1 MICQSTDCEFAISMI
16 GIEFAYLHHI
26 DMFVKKIGIDLGTA
40 NTVVYVPKK
49 GVIIN
54 EPTVVAVSIDDNR
67 ILAVGKEAKEMIG
80 KTPDSI
86 VAYRPLK
93 DGVIADYKVTQAML
107 AYFISKAEGKI
118 RIFRP
123 EVMISVPAGI
133 TSTERRAVVEAAMQA
148 GAKAAYLVKEP
159 VLAAIGAGIS
169 INSPAGNMIVDIG
182 GGTSEVAVISLG
194 GIVAWSSVRVAG
206 DKIDRAIAEYI
217 KKKHNLAI
225 GERMAEEIKIQIGS
239 AIPNNERGSMEV
251 RGRDLVEGLPKTIEI
266 TNKEVVEAISAELK
280 EIIKTIKAVLQET
293 PPELSA
299 DIINRGMVLSGG
311 GALLNK
317 MDELVTKA
325 TGVPAYVADE
335 SLLCVVK
342 GTGMAL
348 ENLET
353 YKRSIMSKK

>member
-1 MICQSTDCEFAISMI
+1 
-16 GIEFAYLHHI
+16 
-26 DMFVKKIGIDLGTA
+26 MFVKKIGIDLGTA
-40 NTVVYVPKK
+40 NTLVYVPKR

-67 ILAVGKEAKEMIG
+67 ILAVGNEAKEMIG

-86 VAYRPLK
+86 VAYRPLR

-123 EVMISVPAGI
+123 EVMISVPAGV
-133 TSTERRAVVEAAMQA
+133 TSTERRAVIEAAMQA
-148 GAKAAYLVKEP
+148 GARAAYLVKEP
-159 VLAAIGAGIS
+159 VLAAIGAGIP

-225 GERMAEEIKIQIGS
+225 GERTAEEVKIQIGS
-239 AIPNNERGSMEV
+239 ALHNSERGSMEV
-251 RGRDLVEGLPKTIEI
+251 RGRDLIEGLPKTIEI
-266 TNKEVVEAISAELK
+266 TNKEVVDAISSELR
-280 EIIKTIKAVLQET
+280 EIIKAIKAVLQET

-299 DIINRGMVLSGG
+299 DIISRGMILSGG

-335 SLLCVVK
+335 PLLCVVK
-342 GTGMAL
+342 GTGIAL
-348 ENLET
+348 ENLEV
-353 YKRSIMSKK
+353 YKRSIMSKR